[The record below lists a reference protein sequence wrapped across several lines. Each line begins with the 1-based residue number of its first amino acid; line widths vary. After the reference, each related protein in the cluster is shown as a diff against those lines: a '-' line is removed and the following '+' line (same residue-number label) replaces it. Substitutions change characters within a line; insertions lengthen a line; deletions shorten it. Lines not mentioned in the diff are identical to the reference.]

1 MRSFAVASFFNFFS
15 SSSFSLEIQEESPA
29 FGLPSA
35 PARRRE
41 VGGDGLPITRK
52 AGCLLHFFG
61 GAVLCT
67 RLLPLRSPMAYRRK
81 QGAADAADDRRSSYP
96 QARTPAP
103 LSLSP
108 ASRAPLPYHFLM
120 VADSELTLPES
131 NMIT

>member
-1 MRSFAVASFFNFFS
+1 MRSFAVASFFFSS

-41 VGGDGLPITRK
+41 VGGDGLPITQK

-61 GAVLCT
+61 GAARCCVQDSSLSD
-67 RLLPLRSPMAYRRK
+67 PVAYRRK
-81 QGAADAADDRRSSYP
+81 QGAAVGADDRRSSYP

-108 ASRAPLPYHFLM
+108 ALRAPLPYHFLM
-120 VADSELTLPES
+120 IADSELMLPES
-131 NMIT
+131 N